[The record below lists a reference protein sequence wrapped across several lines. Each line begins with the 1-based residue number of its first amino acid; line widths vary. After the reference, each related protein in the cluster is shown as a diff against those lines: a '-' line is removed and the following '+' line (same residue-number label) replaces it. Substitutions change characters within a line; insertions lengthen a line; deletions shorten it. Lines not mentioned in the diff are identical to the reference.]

1 MIAAFNI
8 VAKIT
13 QMKYGYKICADN
25 TSINLNHF
33 MVRCIKNSRK
43 IINNSPKTGFLNP
56 KKIKDQSPLK
66 SN

>member
-33 MVRCIKNSRK
+33 MVRLLK
-43 IINNSPKTGFLNP
+43 IVEK
-56 KKIKDQSPLK
+56 
-66 SN
+66 